1 MREIDD
7 VASVSVDVDRLVS
20 VLADEPITVAVLY
33 GSHAR
38 GEATADSDVDLAVG
52 FDDSLDSAARTRT
65 RLRLIERVS
74 AELGTDAVDIV
85 PLARTGPALRRSIH
99 EEGIVIYGSPDA
111 VPTGEA
117 ADTTHD
123 DRLVAFDEL
132 LADIERVV

>member
-1 MREIDD
+1 MRGIDD

-20 VLADEPITVAVLY
+20 VLSDAPITVAVLY

-38 GEATADSDVDLAVG
+38 GEATASSDIDLAIG
-52 FDDSLDSAARTRT
+52 FDESLDSTTRTRA

-85 PLARTGPALRRSIH
+85 PLARTGSALRRSIH

-111 VPTGEA
+111 VPVGETA
-117 ADTTHD
+117 ETTHD
-123 DRLVAFDEL
+123 DQLVAFDEL